1 MADYYKVLGVSKNAT
16 QDEIQKAYR
25 DLARKYHPDLNPD
38 NVEEAKKKFQEVQE
52 AFETL
57 KDPDKRK
64 MYDENGEAYKQFAGG
79 RGGFGGF
86 GGFGS
91 NGGFSAGGAGVNMED
106 ILRQFGFG
114 GGMGG
119 GAAGGAGGPFGGFG
133 RRTRRQ
139 NAPAQG
145 ADTTANVTIPF
156 RTSIIGGTVS
166 IAARDPNSGK
176 TKNLDVK
183 IPAGVES
190 GKKIRLRGM
199 GDPGTYGGPAGDL
212 LLTVNV
218 TPNSSYRREG
228 KDLFVTLPVT
238 ILEAAMGAKIDVPTP
253 YGLVSL
259 TVPPNVTTG
268 TKSRLKG
275 FGVRTGKGFDG
286 DLYVVFELQAP
297 KKWRKEDLEKLA
309 TMNLDVPNL
318 RDSLQ
323 F

>member
-57 KDPDKRK
+57 KDPEKRK

-218 TPNSSYRREG
+218 TPNSNYRREG

>member
-1 MADYYKVLGVSKNAT
+1 
-16 QDEIQKAYR
+16 
-25 DLARKYHPDLNPD
+25 
-38 NVEEAKKKFQEVQE
+38 
-52 AFETL
+52 
-57 KDPDKRK
+57 

-156 RTSIIGGTVS
+156 RMSIIGGTVS

-218 TPNSSYRREG
+218 TPNSNYRREG